1 MKQLLSF
8 ALLLTLFC
16 PTSADDPPGSQ
27 PLIGYTQHRTNLPGG
42 RHANVC
48 TSRAMLVRADGTQLQ
63 TIGSELADIPGAWT
77 QFAGWSPDGRTAVVL
92 RGWESAENAQ
102 WEEEHKT
109 FRFTPEGWLVDSFL
123 VDMASRK
130 AQNVTAVD
138 RVSFYN
144 SGLFFWPADPSKL
157 GFTAL
162 IDGNSQPFR
171 MDRDGRNKTDLS
183 KDSNGFSYGFSSS
196 PDGSRISWHE
206 NYQISLADAD
216 GSNRIHVQTGHPF
229 NFAPSWSPDGKWL
242 LFVSGEHY
250 NCHPHIVKA
259 DGTGLKKLV
268 DRGGYRGVTQFLDVP
283 DYHDG
288 SSDVPVWA
296 ADGQSV
302 FCTATISGSVELL
315 RVTLAGR
322 ISQLT
327 HSAEGTSHY
336 HPKPSPDG
344 QWLVYGSNRNGIR
357 NLYVM
362 QLADG
367 KEHPLTNVP
376 AGHAAMHAWWQP
388 ADAAQPQQSQ

>member
-16 PTSADDPPGSQ
+16 PTSADDPPGSP

-77 QFAGWSPDGRTAVVL
+77 QFAGWSPDGRTAVIL

>member
-16 PTSADDPPGSQ
+16 PTSADDPPGSP

-77 QFAGWSPDGRTAVVL
+77 QFAGWSPDGRTAVIL

-162 IDGNSQPFR
+162 IDGNSQPYR

-183 KDSNGFSYGFSSS
+183 MDSNGFSYGFSSS

-229 NFAPSWSPDGKWL
+229 NFAPSWSPNGKWL

>member
-16 PTSADDPPGSQ
+16 PTSADDPPGSP

-183 KDSNGFSYGFSSS
+183 KDSNSFSYGFSSS

>member
-16 PTSADDPPGSQ
+16 PTSADDPPGSP

-77 QFAGWSPDGRTAVVL
+77 QFAGWSPDGRTAVIL

-109 FRFTPEGWLVDSFL
+109 FRFTLEGWLVDSFL

-229 NFAPSWSPDGKWL
+229 NFAPSWSPNGKWL

>member
-16 PTSADDPPGSQ
+16 PTSADDPPGSP

-77 QFAGWSPDGRTAVVL
+77 QFAGWSPDGRTAVIL

-196 PDGSRISWHE
+196 PDGSRISWQE

-229 NFAPSWSPDGKWL
+229 NFAPSWSPNGKWL

>member
-16 PTSADDPPGSQ
+16 PTSADDPPGSP

-77 QFAGWSPDGRTAVVL
+77 QFAGWSPDGRTAVIL

-229 NFAPSWSPDGKWL
+229 NFAPSWSPNGKWL

-296 ADGQSV
+296 ADGQSD

>member
-16 PTSADDPPGSQ
+16 PTSADDPPDSP

-48 TSRAMLVRADGTQLQ
+48 TSRAMLVRADGTQQQ

-77 QFAGWSPDGRTAVVL
+77 QFAGWSPDGRTAVIL

-216 GSNRIHVQTGHPF
+216 GANRIHVQTGHPF

>member
-16 PTSADDPPGSQ
+16 PTSADDPPGSP

-77 QFAGWSPDGRTAVVL
+77 QFAGWSPDGRTAVIL

-229 NFAPSWSPDGKWL
+229 NFAPSWSPNGKWL

-388 ADAAQPQQSQ
+388 ADAAQPQQSH

>member
-16 PTSADDPPGSQ
+16 PTSADDPPGSP

-48 TSRAMLVRADGTQLQ
+48 TSRAMLVRADGTQQQ

-216 GSNRIHVQTGHPF
+216 GANRIHVQTGHPF
-229 NFAPSWSPDGKWL
+229 NFAPSWSPNGKWL